1 MAELLRAKVGS
12 ARANNDVSGRVRR
25 SLTRWG
31 LLVVI
36 AIAVVS
42 GVLISIS
49 RRQERALAAVE
60 QLLSK
65 GDVSAATREVGTFQ
79 REYPADGRAIAL
91 RARILL
97 KVGRPR
103 EAAQLFEQHG
113 AATAVDLHA
122 WAKCYLIQSQ
132 WSLAAP
138 ILTRFLQ
145 LEPKDADGL
154 YELMVCNTR
163 NGRLKEALELA
174 DQLAQLP
181 THEVLGHLY
190 LATVHNDLKNEEQ
203 AVVEFGKVLQ
213 LDPEL
218 RGLSISPEEFLS
230 AYGGTLVSLGRSDE
244 AVGLLKRSLETRATP
259 DAAVSLGQALL
270 QLGET
275 REAVANWELAV
286 KLEPQSHRA
295 RESLADIA
303 LREGH
308 AQTALEWLQPLEDS
322 AKLEPATAFLLQ
334 RIYQRLGDSEKAA
347 IWQARTAQLRRKREV
362 ESAVDRL
369 QIEAPHSYWAQII
382 RAYRFAEAGNWS
394 EAEVLMQQI
403 RDSDSTEAFVQQFR
417 HSVKIHGALPPME
430 TIPIRLF

>member
-1 MAELLRAKVGS
+1 MSRL
-12 ARANNDVSGRVRR
+12 
-25 SLTRWG
+25 LTRWG
-31 LLVVI
+31 VLVVI
-36 AIAVVS
+36 AIAVVG
-42 GVLISIS
+42 GVLGSMS
-49 RRQERALAAVE
+49 QKQERSLAAVE
-60 QLLSK
+60 QLLSS
-65 GDVSAATREVGTFQ
+65 GNVSAASREVAAHQ
-79 REYPADGRAIAL
+79 REYPADSRVFAL

-97 KVGRPR
+97 KAGRPR

-113 AATAVDLHA
+113 AATAVDLHT
-122 WAKCYLIQSQ
+122 WAQAYLMQSH

-145 LEPKDADGL
+145 LSPQDANGL
-154 YELMVCNTR
+154 YELMVCHIR
-163 NGRLKEALELA
+163 MGRLREALEIA
-174 DQLAQLP
+174 SQLTRLP

-190 LATVHNDLKNEEQ
+190 LGTVYNDLKNEEQ
-203 AVVEFGKVLQ
+203 AVMEFGKVLQ

-218 RGLSISPEEFLS
+218 RSLSVPAEEFLS
-230 AYGGTLVSLGRSDE
+230 EYGGTLVSLGKSDA
-244 AVGLLKRSLETRATP
+244 AVSILKRSLETRATA

-270 QLGET
+270 QLGKT

-308 AQTALEWLQPLEDS
+308 AQEALDWLQPLEAS
-322 AKLEPATAFLLQ
+322 TQLEPASAFLLQ
-334 RIYQRLGDSEKAA
+334 RIYQRLGDTEKAA
-347 IWQARTAQLRRKREV
+347 VWQTRTAQLRRKREV

-382 RAYRFAEAGNWS
+382 RAYRFAESGNWS
-394 EAEVLMQQI
+394 EASLLMQQV
-403 RDSDSTEAFVQQFR
+403 RDNDSQEEFVQQFR
-417 HSVKIHGALPPME
+417 IALKTHGALPPLA